1 MQVYLFISSY
11 RVVGCLVAEPIR
23 MGHTVIENSA
33 SRKLT
38 DYDNTYSDK
47 VCQNLERKCPILQFG
62 GISFNREIIKR
73 SHAENR
79 TSIDECE
86 TGAVLCEEESVPA
99 LCGFRGIW
107 VAPSQ
112 RRKGIAS
119 RLLDA
124 AR

>member
-1 MQVYLFISSY
+1 MQVYLYISSF

-23 MGHTVIENSA
+23 MGHRITENSA

-38 DYDNTYSDK
+38 DFDNTDSDK
-47 VCQNLERKCPILQFG
+47 MCQNLERKCPILQFG

-73 SHAENR
+73 SDAKNR

-107 VAPSQ
+107 VVPSQ
-112 RRKGIAS
+112 RRKRIAS
-119 RLLDA
+119 QLLDA